1 MAVAFPNTCFNMSP
15 CGNIV
20 LVGLSGAG
28 KTSCAQI
35 LAELLDL
42 AVLDSD
48 EIIQRESGR
57 TVAEIF
63 AQEGEPHFRAL
74 ERQLIEGLLNQ
85 DSPLKNTVLSV
96 GGGLPVHGDNIHL
109 LKKIGFTVFLNA
121 APSTLARRLAEDLSR
136 DHSLRP
142 LLNQILE
149 DQDKNT
155 PSNCKEESLENQVTA
170 EANKNLELRLSEL
183 LAGRLKYYEEAHLV
197 INTDG
202 KSKQDICREIQT
214 IIVNNVS

>member
-1 MAVAFPNTCFNMSP
+1 MSP
-15 CGNIV
+15 CGNVV

-48 EIIQRESGR
+48 EIIQREAGR

-63 AQEGEPHFRAL
+63 SQEGEGHFRVL
-74 ERQLIEGLLNQ
+74 ERQLLERLLEQNP
-85 DSPLKNTVLSV
+85 PLKNTVLSV
-96 GGGLPVHGDNIHL
+96 GGGLPAHEDNIHL

-121 APSTLARRLAEDLSR
+121 SPATLARRLAQDLSR

-142 LLNQILE
+142 LLTNIA
-149 DQDKNT
+149 DANNRT
-155 PSNCKEESLENQVTA
+155 NCKEEKPLSETA
-170 EANKNLELRLSEL
+170 ADKEAQTNKNLEVRLTEL
-183 LAGRLKYYEEAHLV
+183 LAGRRKYYEEAHLV
-197 INTDG
+197 IDTEG
-202 KSKQDICREIQT
+202 KSKPDICREIQT

>member
-1 MAVAFPNTCFNMSP
+1 MSP

-42 AVLDSD
+42 AVFDSD

-57 TVAEIF
+57 TVSEIF

-74 ERQLIEGLLNQ
+74 ERKLIEGLLNQ
-85 DSPLKNTVLSV
+85 DPPLKNTVLSV
-96 GGGLPVHGDNIHL
+96 GGGLPVYEDNIHL

-121 APSTLARRLAEDLSR
+121 TPSTLARRLAEDLSR

-149 DQDKNT
+149 DQDKNKT
-155 PSNCKEESLENQVTA
+155 ESNCKEESRENQVTA

-197 INTDG
+197 IDTDG

>member
-1 MAVAFPNTCFNMSP
+1 MSP

-48 EIIQRESGR
+48 EIIQQEEGR
-57 TVAEIF
+57 SVAEIF
-63 AQEGEPHFRAL
+63 SLQGEGHFRIL
-74 ERQLIEGLLNQ
+74 ERQLIERLLHQ
-85 DSPLKNTVLSV
+85 SPPLKNTVLSV
-96 GGGLPVHGDNIHL
+96 GGGLPTHEDNIHL

-121 APSTLARRLAEDLSR
+121 NPATLARRLADDLSR

-142 LLNQILE
+142 LLNRFADANNILDE
-149 DQDKNT
+149 N
-155 PSNCKEESLENQVTA
+155 SNKEVVPEQ
-170 EANKNLELRLSEL
+170 ANKNLELRLTEL
-183 LAGRLKYYEEAHLV
+183 LAGRRKYYEEAHLV
-197 INTDG
+197 IDTDG
-202 KSKQDICREIQT
+202 KSKQDICSEIQT
-214 IIVNNVS
+214 IIVNNVSESTH